1 MDSVIFTIRPVLA
14 VTIALILLLF
24 LAIVI
29 FLIRERDL
37 AESFEEEMKHAGG
50 CHNKNLP
57 YMDAKLS
64 IETRVEDLL
73 DRMTTEEKIGQLAL
87 VEKNSIKDV
96 ADIQEYNLG
105 ALLSGGGGNPASN
118 TPQEWRQMV
127 ERFESS
133 SKKNCLGIPI
143 LYGVDAVHGH
153 SSLPSATIFPQSIGL
168 GAANDPE
175 LVRRVAAATAEEMAA
190 TGVYWNF
197 FPSLDVA
204 KDMRWGR
211 VYETF
216 GSDTERV
223 VRLGQAYLE
232 GFSSV
237 SFSGVR
243 PMATPKHY
251 IATGAAQ
258 WESSDT
264 PGYKMD
270 HGNAVIDEAALRS
283 QYLPSFRMA
292 VEKGAWSIMA
302 GLNRWN
308 GEKITNSKYLLTDV
322 LKNELGFKGFVVS
335 DWQGASG
342 LSRDECESFSKAI
355 NAGVDMVML
364 PFDYKK
370 FTACMEDAV
379 WRGDIPESRLDDAVR
394 RILRAKFSMGLFDRA
409 WMPWDFSA
417 VGSAAHRDFA
427 REAVR
432 KSLVLLKNKK
442 NTLPISKNAGRII
455 VAGSAADNLGRQAGG
470 WTVEWQGIDGNAIMG
485 TTILKGIRK
494 TVSKNTKIEY
504 DTEGNF
510 GTEKTPADMGI
521 AIVGERPYAEGL
533 GDSEHPSLSGEDLAA
548 IEKVKNSSRKTVV
561 VIVSGRPLDIS
572 PHVEKWDAIVA
583 AWLPGSEGQGV
594 ADVLFGDYPF
604 SSTLPVEWR
613 M

>member
-1 MDSVIFTIRPVLA
+1 MDPAIFTIRPVLA
-14 VTIALILLLF
+14 VTIALMLLLF

-73 DRMTTEEKIGQLAL
+73 DRMTTKEKIGQLAL

-118 TPQEWRQMV
+118 TPEEWRRMV

-133 SKKNCLGIPI
+133 SKKNCLGIPL

-153 SSLPSATIFPQSIGL
+153 GSLPSATIFPQSIGL
-168 GAANDPE
+168 GAANEPD
-175 LVRRVAAATAEEMAA
+175 LVRRVAAATAEEMVA

-216 GSDTERV
+216 GSDTERIT
-223 VRLGQAYLE
+223 RLGQAYLE

-237 SFSGVR
+237 SFSGVM

-251 IATGAAQ
+251 IATGAVQ
-258 WESSDT
+258 WGSSDT

-270 HGNAVIDEAALRS
+270 HGNAVIDEAVLRS
-283 QYLPSFRMA
+283 QYLPPFRRA
-292 VEKGAWSIMA
+292 VEKGVWSIMA

-308 GEKITNSKYLLTDV
+308 GEKITGSKYLLSDV
-322 LKNELGFKGFVVS
+322 LKNELKFKGFVVS

-342 LSRDECESFSKAI
+342 LSYDECESFAKAI

-370 FTACMEDAV
+370 FMACMEDAV
-379 WRGDIPESRLDDAVR
+379 WRGEVSESRLDDAVR
-394 RILRAKFSMGLFDRA
+394 RILRAKFSMGLFDRT

-417 VGSAAHRDFA
+417 VGSDAHRDLA

-432 KSLVLLKNKK
+432 KSLVLLKNEEKI
-442 NTLPISKNAGRII
+442 LPISRNSGRII
-455 VAGSAADNLGRQAGG
+455 IAGSAADNLGRQAGG
-470 WTVEWQGIDGNAIMG
+470 WTVEWQGVDGNAISG
-485 TTILKGIRK
+485 TTIYEGIRK
-494 TVSKNTKIEY
+494 TVSKDTKIEY
-504 DTEGNF
+504 DKEGNF
-510 GTEKTPADMGI
+510 GAEKKPADIGI
-521 AIVGERPYAEGL
+521 VIVGEKPYAEGV
-533 GDSEHPSLSGEDLAA
+533 GDSEHPSLNAGDIAA
-548 IEKVKNSSRKTVV
+548 IEKVRNSSRKIV
-561 VIVSGRPLDIS
+561 VILVSGRPLDIS
-572 PHVEKWDAIVA
+572 PYAGKWDAIIA

-604 SSTLPVEWR
+604 VGTLPVEWWI
-613 M
+613 